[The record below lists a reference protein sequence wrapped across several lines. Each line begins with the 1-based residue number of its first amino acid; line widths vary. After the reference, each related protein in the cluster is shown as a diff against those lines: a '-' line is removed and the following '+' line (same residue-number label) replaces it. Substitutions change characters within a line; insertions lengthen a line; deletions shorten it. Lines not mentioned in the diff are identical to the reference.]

1 VRADPIQIDRQLI
14 LIKVLLAAFARRR
27 TLAAMKPLFCSLI
40 VAGAFLSAQASD
52 RTVIYVALDGND
64 GWSGRLPVPDAE
76 KQDGPFA
83 TLHRAQ
89 TALREWRA
97 ASPLPETAPR
107 PEIQIRGGTYHL
119 DRPITLTPEDS
130 QTIIRAYQAER
141 PILSGGVRI
150 SGWVVGDDG
159 RWRADLTAV
168 REQGWYFTQLFV
180 NDQRRP
186 RPRLPATG
194 QYLIAGELAASDE
207 SLGGIDRFQ
216 FTPGELRPDWEN
228 LNDVEVLAFHSWS
241 MSRLPI
247 KSVDPQAGVVNFFG
261 TSPSKSY
268 WGIFKKGNRYLVEN
282 VKEALGSP
290 GQWYLDRARGELIYL
305 PQPGETPDNSVVIAP
320 RLEQL
325 LVIAGDPAA
334 APVRQVRL
342 EGLTFAH
349 AAWPIPRQGQAMPQA
364 EINLDG
370 AISATFAEGIVLK
383 GCAVRHVGAYAMAW
397 GNGCHHNLVE
407 SCEMIDLGAGGV
419 KLGATGLKDWGGLNA
434 ARTAATPTS
443 SHNTVRDCTIA
454 FGGRLHPA
462 AIGVWIGHSPHNTI
476 EHNEIHDLYYS
487 ATSIG
492 WIWGYAS
499 SHAHHN
505 RVLYNHLHTLGQG
518 VLSDMGAVYTL
529 GISPGTVVSHNII
542 HDVHAF
548 DYGGWGLYTDEGSTG
563 VAMENNL
570 VYRTKTGGFH
580 QHYGREN
587 FIRNNILAFS
597 QTDQLQ
603 RTRKEPHV
611 SFTFERNL
619 VLYDRGALLGNQWA
633 DDRVILD
640 SNLYWNR
647 AGDVRFPGNRP
658 LDEWRAATGHDQH
671 SIVADPLFLDPAKH
685 DYRLAAESPAFQL
698 GFAPFDVSK
707 TGRLTRR
714 TLTAGLPP
722 VPSSFEGIPSKLDF

>member
-1 VRADPIQIDRQLI
+1 
-14 LIKVLLAAFARRR
+14 
-27 TLAAMKPLFCSLI
+27 MKPLLYCCLI
-40 VAGAFLSAQASD
+40 LAGSIVVPADD
-52 RTVIYVALDGND
+52 RMVLYVAPNGND
-64 GWSGRLPVPDAE
+64 TWSGRLADPASNG
-76 KQDGPFA
+76 QDGPFA
-83 TLHRAQ
+83 TVHRAQ
-89 TALREWRA
+89 LALREWRA
-97 ASPLPETAPR
+97 ASPPAATAPV
-107 PEIQIRGGTYHL
+107 PEVQLRGGAYYL
-119 DRPITLTPEDS
+119 DQPWTLTPEDS
-130 QTIIRAYQAER
+130 GTIYRAYRAER

-150 SGWVVGDDG
+150 TGWVAGNDG
-159 RWRADLTAV
+159 RWRADLPAV
-168 REQGWYFTQLFV
+168 RDQGWHFTQLFV

-194 QYLIAGELAASDE
+194 HYQIAGELPASDE
-207 SLGGIDRFQ
+207 ALGGIDRFQ
-216 FTPGELRPDWEN
+216 FNSGEIRTDWSN

-247 KSVDPQAGVVNFFG
+247 KSVDEQAGAVTFFG
-261 TSPSKSY
+261 ASPSKSW
-268 WGIFKKGNRYLVEN
+268 WGIFRKGNRYLIEN
-282 VKEALGSP
+282 VKEALVTP
-290 GQWYLDRARGELIYL
+290 GQWYLDRPRGELIYL
-305 PQPGETPDNSVVIAP
+305 PLPGETPENTEVIAP
-320 RLEQL
+320 RLERL
-325 LVIAGDPAA
+325 LVLAGDPDG
-334 APVRQVRL
+334 APVRQVRI

-370 AISATFAEGIVLK
+370 AISATHAEQIVLR

-397 GNGCHHNLVE
+397 GDGCHHNLVE
-407 SCEMIDLGAGGV
+407 SCELIDLGAGGV
-419 KLGATGLKDWGGLNA
+419 KLGATGLAGWGGLNA
-434 ARTAATPTS
+434 SRAAAAPTS

-454 FGGRLHPA
+454 FGGRIHPA

-476 EHNEIHDLYYS
+476 EHNEIYDLYYS

-492 WIWGYAS
+492 WVWGYAP

-529 GISPGTVVSHNII
+529 GISPGTVVSYNVI

-597 QTDQLQ
+597 QVDQLQ
-603 RTRKEPHV
+603 RTRREEHI

-619 VLYDRGALLGNQWA
+619 VLYERGTLLGSRWD
-633 DDRVILD
+633 DDRLNLD
-640 SNLYWNR
+640 GNLYWNR
-647 AGDVRFPGNRP
+647 AGQVRFPGDRS
-658 LDEWRAATGHDQH
+658 LEEWRAATGHDRH
-671 SIVADPLFLDPAKH
+671 SIVADPLFLDPANH
-685 DYRLAAESPAFQL
+685 DYQLAAGSPAFRL
-698 GFAPFDVSK
+698 GFVPFDSTK
-707 TGRLTRR
+707 AGRLTRR
-714 TLTAGLPP
+714 TLTAGLPA
-722 VPSSFEGIPSKLDF
+722 VPPSFEGIPTLHAN

>member
-1 VRADPIQIDRQLI
+1 M
-14 LIKVLLAAFARRR
+14 KTLLG
-27 TLAAMKPLFCSLI
+27 CGLI
-40 VAGAFLSAQASD
+40 VAAAVMAQAND
-52 RTVIYVALDGND
+52 RQILYVAPDGND
-64 GWSGRLPVPDAE
+64 SWSGHLPAPNTE
-76 KQDGPFA
+76 SNNGPFA
-83 TLHRAQ
+83 TIHRAQ
-89 TALREWRA
+89 TAVRDWLA
-97 ASPLPETAPR
+97 ASPRPDSAPR
-107 PEIQIRGGTYHL
+107 PEIHIRGGLYL
-119 DRPITLTPEDS
+119 LEKPLTLTPQDS
-130 QTIIRAYQAER
+130 QTLIRAYRAEQ

-150 SGWVVGDDG
+150 TGWKVGGDG
-159 RWRADLTAV
+159 RWRADLPAV
-168 REQGWYFTQLFV
+168 REQGWNFTQLFV

-186 RPRLPATG
+186 RPRLPVTG
-194 QYLIAGELAASDE
+194 HYLIAGELAATDE
-207 SLGGIDRFQ
+207 ALAGVDRFQ
-216 FTPGELRPDWEN
+216 FGSGEIRPEWSN
-228 LNDVEVLAFHSWS
+228 LNDVEVLAFHSWT

-247 KSVDPQAGVVNFFG
+247 KSVDAQAGVVNFFG

-282 VKEALGSP
+282 VKEALGTP
-290 GQWYLDRARGELIYL
+290 GQWYLDRPQGELIYL
-305 PQPGETPDNSVVIAP
+305 PQPGETPDNTVIIAP
-320 RLEQL
+320 RLERL
-325 LVIAGDPAA
+325 LVIAGEPNGAV
-334 APVRQVRL
+334 VRDVRI

-370 AISATFAEGIVLK
+370 AISATGAHGIVFK
-383 GCAVRHVGAYAMAW
+383 GCAVRHVGAYAIAL
-397 GNGCHHNLVE
+397 GDGCHHNLIE

-419 KLGATGLKDWGGLNA
+419 KLGAAGLDGWGGLNE

-476 EHNEIHDLYYS
+476 EHNEIFDLYYS

-492 WIWGYAS
+492 WVWGYAP

-529 GISPGTVVSHNII
+529 GISPGTVVSHNVI

-603 RTRKEPHV
+603 RTRKEPHI

-619 VLYDRGALLGNQWA
+619 VLYDRGALMGSQWA
-633 DDRVILD
+633 DDRVVVD
-640 SNLYWNR
+640 GNLYWNR

-658 LDEWRAATGHDQH
+658 LDEWRAATGHDRH
-671 SIVADPLFLDPAKH
+671 SLVADPQFLDPAKH
-685 DYRLAAESPAFQL
+685 DYRLAAGSPAFQL
-698 GFAPFDVSK
+698 GFVPFDPTK
-707 TGRLTRR
+707 AGRLTPR

-722 VPSSFEGIPSKLDF
+722 VPPSFEGIPAGF

>member
-1 VRADPIQIDRQLI
+1 MNKLLCCLLI
-14 LIKVLLAAFARRR
+14 STVTWA
-27 TLAAMKPLFCSLI
+27 
-40 VAGAFLSAQASD
+40 AQASD
-52 RTVIYVALDGND
+52 RTVFYVAPDGND
-64 GWSGRLPVPDAE
+64 SWSGRSPAPNAE
-76 KQDGPFA
+76 LNNGPFA
-83 TLHRAQ
+83 SLHRAQ
-89 TALREWRA
+89 VALRDDRSA
-97 ASPLPETAPR
+97 TPRPESAPR
-107 PEIQIRGGTYHL
+107 PEIHIRGGIYHL
-119 DRPITLTPEDS
+119 HKPLSLTPQDS
-130 QTIIRAYQAER
+130 QTIFRAYQAER
-141 PILSGGVRI
+141 PILSGGERI
-150 SGWVVGDDG
+150 AGWLIGGDG
-159 RWRADLTAV
+159 RWRVDLPAV
-168 REQGWYFTQLFV
+168 RDQGWHFTQLFV

-194 QYLIAGELAASDE
+194 YYEIAGELEASDE

-216 FTPGELRPDWEN
+216 FNPGELDPDWTN
-228 LNDVEVLAFHSWS
+228 LNDVELLAFHSWS

-247 KSVDPQAGVVNFFG
+247 QSVNPLSGVVRFFG
-261 TSPSKSY
+261 ASPSKSY
-268 WGIFKKGNRYLVEN
+268 WGIFRKGNRYLVEN
-282 VKEALGSP
+282 VKEALGTP
-290 GQWYLDRARGELIYL
+290 GQWYLDRPKGELIYL
-305 PQPGETPDNSVVIAP
+305 PLPGETPENTVVIAP
-320 RLEQL
+320 RLERL
-325 LVIAGDPAA
+325 LIIAGDPGGAV
-334 APVRQVRL
+334 VRDVRI

-370 AISATFAEGIVLK
+370 AISATHSREIVLK
-383 GCAVRHVGAYAMAW
+383 NCAVRHVGAYAMAW
-397 GNGCHHNLVE
+397 GNGCHQILVE

-419 KLGATGLKDWGGLNA
+419 KLGATGLAGWGGLNE
-434 ARTAATPTS
+434 ARNADTPTS

-476 EHNEIHDLYYS
+476 EHNEIYDLYYS

-492 WIWGYAS
+492 WVWGYAM

-529 GISPGTVVSHNII
+529 GISPGTVVSHNVI

-570 VYRTKTGGFH
+570 VFRTKTGGFH

-587 FIRNNILAFS
+587 LIRNNILAFS

-603 RTRKEPHV
+603 RTRKEPHI
-611 SFTFERNL
+611 SFTFERNI
-619 VLYDRGALLGNQWA
+619 VFYDRGALMGNQWA

-640 SNLYWNR
+640 GNLYWNR
-647 AGDVRFPGNRP
+647 AGEVRFPGNRA
-658 LDEWRAATGHDQH
+658 LVDWRTVTGHDQH
-671 SIVADPLFLDPAKH
+671 SIVADPQFLDPVNH
-685 DYRLAAESPAFQL
+685 DFRLTAHSPAFQM
-698 GFAPFDVSK
+698 GFVTFDPSK
-707 TGRLTRR
+707 AGRLTAR

-722 VPSSFEGIPSKLDF
+722 VPPSFEGIPPNWSN